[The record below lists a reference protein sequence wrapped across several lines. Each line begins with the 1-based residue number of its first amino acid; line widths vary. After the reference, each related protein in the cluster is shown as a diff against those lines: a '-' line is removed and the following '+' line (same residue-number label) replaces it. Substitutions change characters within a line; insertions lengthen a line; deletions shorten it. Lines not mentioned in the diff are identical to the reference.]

1 MNACAVA
8 NQEIGAVRNPW
19 PNLTRFKA
27 QGFVPADAAFKVV
40 VERARCGLVCA
51 YGADGPYRNIDFLCA
66 LEVAC
71 EQFFCEPG
79 AQGGSF
85 FVPNGGKTHY
95 PNAEKSE
102 RGSR

>member
-1 MNACAVA
+1 MNTYIVA
-8 NQEIGAVRNPW
+8 NEEIGGVRNPW
-19 PNLTRFKA
+19 PNLTRFKTLGHGKDSPEFA
-27 QGFVPADAAFKVV
+27 SVC
-40 VERARCGLVCA
+40 ERARRGLVCA
-51 YGADGPYRNIDFLCA
+51 YGDGPYRNIDFLCA

-79 AQGGSF
+79 CQGRAF

-102 RGSR
+102 RGPR

>member
-27 QGFVPADAAFKVV
+27 QGFVPADAAFKAV

-51 YGADGPYRNIDFLCA
+51 YGTDGPYRNIDYLCA

-71 EQFFCEPG
+71 EQFFCKP
-79 AQGGSF
+79 SPSLF
-85 FVPNGGKTHY
+85 LSPGGKTLLT
-95 PNAEKSE
+95 ASAAE
-102 RGSR
+102 RGPR